1 MRTVSNEDLLRLA
14 TVDNFRDVAGDGY
27 ATTDG
32 GRVRTGVFF
41 RSNELRLSGAD
52 LETLTALGL
61 TAIIDL
67 RSQGEIDR
75 HPDPEVPGATWLHYD
90 LFGIPMERVA
100 AVQTVDDAEEIMHT
114 VYRGFVD
121 DPHSR
126 DHLGGVLRQLAGGG
140 KQLFH
145 CTAGKDRTGWT
156 AALLLHIAG
165 VDDAT
170 IASDYLLTNARSAAS
185 RARLR
190 ATIVDAAGP
199 ERAKVFE
206 PTLIADISFLR
217 AASDAVEASYGDR
230 DSYLREGLGLDDEVL
245 GRLRA
250 LLRD

>member
-1 MRTVSNEDLLRLA
+1 MSNEDYLRLA

-41 RSNELRLSGAD
+41 RSNELRLSGPD
-52 LETLTALGL
+52 LATLTGLGL

-75 HPDPEVPGATWLHYD
+75 HPDPAVDGADWLHFD

-100 AVQTVDDAEEIMHT
+100 AVRTVADAEEIMET

-121 DPHSR
+121 DEHSR
-126 DHLGGVLRQLAGGG
+126 AQLGNVLRQLSTGA

-185 RARLR
+185 RARLE
-190 ATIVDAAGP
+190 ASIVEAAGP
-199 ERAKVFE
+199 ERAAVFA
-206 PTLIADISFLR
+206 PTLIADMTFLR
-217 AASDAVEASYGDR
+217 AASDAVQASYGDR
-230 DSYLREGLGLDDEVL
+230 ERYLRDGLGLDDETL